1 MTILP
6 LYSCGDTNTNDNIL
20 NKYQAMNNRLSEITM
35 GTKVFSN
42 EQLPIRDTKIQGTI
56 HMDLAATVRKRDF
69 PITHSHNQGIYSAL
83 FFLKQ
88 YTLHLSQKDKGK

>member
-1 MTILP
+1 MVAMDDYFASVLMW
-6 LYSCGDTNTNDNIL
+6 GHIL
-20 NKYQAMNNRLSEITM
+20 NKYQEMNNSLPQITM

-83 FFLKQ
+83 FFETIYSALI
-88 YTLHLSQKDKGK
+88 TER